1 MKNSAKQDKAV
12 QSATQKSFIK
22 FLFVTIVLITLGV
35 VFHYSQDKPP
45 LAQKFFEDRK
55 SPESYHEYKENETAK
70 KKAERN
76 IFLQD

>member
-1 MKNSAKQDKAV
+1 MKNSAEQDKAV

-35 VFHYSQDKPP
+35 LFHYSQDKPP